1 MSYLSI
7 RQTAERW
14 GISPRRIQ
22 VLCAENRIPGAL
34 RIGYS
39 WAIPANAA
47 KPKDE
52 RIKSGRYIRS
62 SEKGDKMIRVRWT
75 LEEAVVLVDQYFK
88 KENYLDI
95 SEEEFDRLTQMYIN
109 RANEL
114 GIEID
119 EKFRNASGLKMQLGC
134 IHYVATD
141 GEQGMRN
148 ASKVFYKAY
157 GLYQNSRDEFNN
169 LVKDFYKKYDF
180 K

>member
-7 RQTAERW
+7 RQTSERW

-39 WAIPANAA
+39 WAIPADAE

-52 RIKSGRYIRS
+52 RIKSGKYIRS
-62 SEKGDKMIRVRWT
+62 SEKEGKMIRVRWE
-75 LEEAVVLVDQYFK
+75 LEEAVVLVDQYFQK
-88 KENYLDI
+88 DYYLNI
-95 SEEEFDRLTQMYIN
+95 SDEEIDRLTQMYIN
-109 RANEL
+109 RANDL
-114 GIEID
+114 GILID
-119 EKFRNASGLKMQLGC
+119 EKFRNASGLKIQLGC
-134 IHYVATD
+134 IHYVVTD
-141 GEQGMRN
+141 GEQGMQN

-157 GLYQNSRDEFNN
+157 ELYQNNRDEFND
-169 LVKDFYKKYDF
+169 LVKDFYEKYSF

>member
-7 RQTAERW
+7 RQTSERW

-39 WAIPANAA
+39 WAIPEDAE

-52 RIKSGRYIRS
+52 RIKSGKYIRS
-62 SEKGDKMIRVRWT
+62 LGKEEKMIRVRWS
-75 LEEAVVLVDQYFK
+75 LEEAVVLVDQYFQK
-88 KENYLDI
+88 RNYLDI
-95 SEEEFDRLTQMYIN
+95 STEEIDQLTQMYIN

-114 GIEID
+114 GIVID

-134 IHYVATD
+134 IHYVVTD
-141 GEQGMRN
+141 GKQGMPN
-148 ASKVFYKAY
+148 SSKVFYKAY
-157 GLYQNSRDEFNN
+157 DLYKNRRDEFDS